1 MRKRS
6 LVVILMAALAI
17 LFGVAGAQAM
27 TTLGTHPF
35 YRPPLTSVAD
45 FQKMVKAQQGDIK
58 TGFEIAGIGPVFE
71 SFIAQVGNTD
81 IKQVD
86 YYKGQKFQWMFYR
99 RNGEG
104 PVRIDKT
111 VLWESDTPFTGYEF
125 YIDHDGS
132 RYTFTVPLVCAN
144 IALKDVGETPAP
156 PPPPPVAKEEAKPE
170 PVAKE
175 EAKPEP
181 VPVEAVPA
189 SPYQWILDAGY
200 LNQID
205 PANYL
210 FFRGGI
216 KYQFQ
221 ENWSVLGLAGIAP
234 KLDGEDGATAFLAD
248 FLVNY
253 DYHKFFAAA
262 GLGAWLTGGD
272 SDLDSEDS
280 DVDLILETGYQFYE
294 KPGKFTLDGFIEAR
308 SALDELDDYDLYGRL
323 GVGLRFNF

>member
-6 LVVILMAALAI
+6 LRVMLMAALAI
-17 LFGVAGAQAM
+17 MFSVAGAQAM
-27 TTLGTHPF
+27 TTLGNHPF
-35 YRPPLTSVAD
+35 YKPPLTSVAD
-45 FQKMVKAQQGDIK
+45 FQQMVQAQQGDIQK
-58 TGFEIAGIGPVFE
+58 GFESAGIGPVFD
-71 SFIAQVGNTD
+71 SFMAQVGSAD

-156 PPPPPVAKEEAKPE
+156 PPPPPPPVVKEEAKPE
-170 PVAKE
+170 PAPAPVA
-175 EAKPEP
+175 AA
-181 VPVEAVPA
+181 PVEAAPVR
-189 SPYQWILDAGY
+189 PYQWILDAGY

-216 KYQFQ
+216 KYPFH
-221 ENWSVLGLAGIAP
+221 ENWSVLGLIGVAP
-234 KLDGEDGATAFLAD
+234 KLDGEDGETAFLAD

-253 DYHKFFAAA
+253 DYNKFFAAA
-262 GLGAWLTGGD
+262 GLGAWLTSGD

-280 DVDLILETGYQFYE
+280 DVDLILEAGYQLYE
-294 KPGKFTLDGFIEAR
+294 KPETFTLDGFIEAR
-308 SALDELDDYDLYGRL
+308 SALDELDEYDLYGRL